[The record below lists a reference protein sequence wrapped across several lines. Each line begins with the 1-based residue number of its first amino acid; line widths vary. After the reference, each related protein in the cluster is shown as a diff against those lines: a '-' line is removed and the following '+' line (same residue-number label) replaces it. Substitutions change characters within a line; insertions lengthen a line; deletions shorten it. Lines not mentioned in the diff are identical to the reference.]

1 MTPDSTA
8 IFRIVEVETVPEPLE
23 RGVVYISD
31 KYALAIHLCAG
42 GCDSEVVMK
51 TAPMFDGDGHFW
63 TMTRVGDTVT
73 FSPSILQGGCNH
85 HYFIEANQVRW
96 A

>member
-1 MTPDSTA
+1 MTPDKTA
-8 IFRIVEVETVPEPLE
+8 SFRIVDVETVPKPLE

-31 KYALAIHLCAG
+31 KYSLAIHLCAG
-42 GCDSEVVMK
+42 GCDSEVVM
-51 TAPMFDGDGHFW
+51 PIRGDRAW
-63 TMTRVGDTVT
+63 TMTRAGDTVT